1 MKNLQLYERL
11 LQFSLFQ
18 GMSLDDLQHMAAHTK
33 FDFRKHRAG
42 EVVYRAGMPCKH
54 IYLLTHGTIKVTT
67 SSDDGLLTVEET
79 IAAPHMPQPE
89 RLFGVS
95 QRFGST
101 IRAVS
106 DINLVLIDK
115 KEVTALLEQL
125 LVFRINMINLFAH
138 QSQRLQQ
145 QLWQAPPQTLHAR
158 IVRFF
163 AEHCTQP
170 EGEKDFRILM
180 RHLAQAINASRL
192 DVSKALNDMQD
203 KGLLQLH
210 RGRITIPAMEKLL

>member
-1 MKNLQLYERL
+1 
-11 LQFSLFQ
+11 
-18 GMSLDDLQHMAAHTK
+18 MSLDDLQHMAAHTK

-54 IYLLTHGTIKVTT
+54 IYLLTHGSVRVTT
-67 SSDDGLLTVEET
+67 SSDDELLVVEE
-79 IAAPHMPQPE
+79 IISAPYMPQPE
-89 RLFGVS
+89 RLFGAN
-95 QRFGST
+95 QRFSST
-101 IRAVS
+101 IRAAS

-138 QSQRLQQ
+138 QSQRFQQ
-145 QLWQAPPQTLHAR
+145 QLWHPLPQTLYSR

-170 EGEKDFRILM
+170 NGEKHFRILM
-180 RHLAQAINASRL
+180 RHLAQAVNASRL
-192 DVSKALNDMQD
+192 DVSKALNDMQN

-210 RGRITIPAMEKLL
+210 RGRVTIPAMEKLL